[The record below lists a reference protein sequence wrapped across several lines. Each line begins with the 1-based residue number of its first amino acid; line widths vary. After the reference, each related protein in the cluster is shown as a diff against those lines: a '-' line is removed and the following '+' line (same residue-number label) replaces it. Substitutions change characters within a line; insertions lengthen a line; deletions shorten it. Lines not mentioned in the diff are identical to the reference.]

1 MLKRVIMVLLFLA
14 LAVPTWCEAKNIN
27 TNDFQKQTGIE
38 VTHSVG
44 QLLPGYANVGRIVD
58 VDKFEAHGF
67 KDAKAGN
74 FVTFDVRNDGDV
86 KIILDSTGESKL
98 IKIVEGN

>member
-44 QLLPGYANVGRIVD
+44 QLLPAYQNVGRVVD
-58 VDKFEAHGF
+58 VDKFKAHGF
-67 KDAKAGN
+67 KDVEAGN
-74 FVTFDVRNDGDV
+74 FVTFYVRNDGDV